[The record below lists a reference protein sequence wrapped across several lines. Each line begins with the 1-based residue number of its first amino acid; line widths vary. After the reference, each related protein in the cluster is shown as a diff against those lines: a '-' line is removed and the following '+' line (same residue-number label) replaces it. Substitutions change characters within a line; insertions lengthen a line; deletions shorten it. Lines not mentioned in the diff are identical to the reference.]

1 MFALSLRHYA
11 QKTSNLTP
19 NSPRFAREN
28 DAKKKRKWDK
38 NQQRD
43 GCRVYKRT
51 GNWRCSTIEGNK
63 FFNFIISKNLLPQI
77 SSTPINFDVPLITR
91 D

>member
-28 DAKKKRKWDK
+28 DAKKKEKMGQK
-38 NQQRD
+38 PT
-43 GCRVYKRT
+43 T
-51 GNWRCSTIEGNK
+51 GGMPSI
-63 FFNFIISKNLLPQI
+63 
-77 SSTPINFDVPLITR
+77 
-91 D
+91 